1 MDIDGFCK
9 YLTERSVKNLGVE
22 TNKLYSAQFDY
33 ADMVN
38 RLKKLK
44 REKEKV
50 KKEKAS
56 CYTNNF
62 SKPRRKKTLSIEAK
76 KGKSEKRLGLNTE
89 RHGNMPVST
98 LPKIASSRIIIKD
111 SGSLSRIKSKLSK
124 SKLVSVYNKIK
135 SERKVL

>member
-44 REKEKV
+44 RE
-50 KKEKAS
+50 KEKAS

-124 SKLVSVYNKIK
+124 SKLVSIYNKIK

>member
-44 REKEKV
+44 REKEK
-50 KKEKAS
+50 KEKIS
-56 CYTNNF
+56 SYSNNF
-62 SKPRRKKTLSIEAK
+62 SKPRRKKTLSIDAK

-89 RHGNMPVST
+89 RHGNNPIST

-111 SGSLSRIKSKLSK
+111 SGNLSRIKSKLAK
-124 SKLVSVYNKIK
+124 SKLVSVYSKIK
-135 SERKVL
+135 SERKAF